1 MRKKSVTFCA
11 AIAFTAPCVLVAAE
25 DVSLKE
31 MVVSSEAIE
40 AVKELPTTSSGVSA
54 QKLKENT
61 NLVNIEDA
69 LKYLPSAMAR
79 KRFIGDRNAL
89 ITTRTSGTNYSAR
102 SLLYA
107 DGIALSNSVGNSSSY
122 PPRWAMV
129 TPEET
134 QRVDVVY
141 GPFLAELP
149 GNSVGTTVLIT
160 TKIPDKFEATVDT
173 QFFYQDYSDYKTKQS
188 FSGSQTEVT
197 AGGKNGKFGIF
208 INANHL
214 DSYGQP
220 TSFASAT
227 VASGVASAAGTPVTG
242 YVKDKNQ
249 FGADRIVFGATSMDH
264 TVQDTS
270 KLKLTYDI
278 TPTSKLSYLVGFWQN
293 DSKVTV
299 DSYLKDAAG
308 NSVYN
313 GNVNIEGRRYSADSL
328 FKPSNR
334 IEQNLLNALSYKTTT
349 GKEWDI
355 EATASIY
362 NYQKDEQ
369 RTPNISK
376 TTAST
381 DGAGTIAVGDGT
393 GWQNFDIKADYRPSN
408 SAHKI
413 RFGYR
418 YDNNIL
424 NYRTY
429 DTASWISGSP
439 ANVSGVFEGKTSTDG
454 IFIQDGWSFTD
465 NMKLTLGARYEQW
478 KAYDGYVQSSSA
490 NKSYDERKE
499 SYISPKLILEY
510 FANDGWTLKAS
521 VGKAVRF
528 PTVAELY
535 QQSTTAGTAITNNDP
550 NLKPEKAMS
559 YELSAIKEFKN
570 GSARVSL
577 FREDIAD
584 TIYSQTNTTVTPTVT
599 NLQNID
605 KIQTQGVEAA
615 AQFENAFID
624 GLDLQG
630 ALTYTKSKILENSKR
645 PSTVG
650 NEFVNIPDWR
660 ASAVATY
667 RHTKNL
673 SYSLAGRY
681 SGTQHSDIDNLDN
694 NQDVYGGQSKYYSVD
709 TKISYRLPKGFSV
722 SGGID
727 NINNNKAY
735 TSHPYPQRTFFAKL
749 RYEYK

>member
-1 MRKKSVTFCA
+1 MRYANIALGLA
-11 AIAFTAPCVLVAAE
+11 AILCGSLYADEVVLGE
-25 DVSLKE
+25 T
-31 MVVSSEAIE
+31 VVSGSGD
-40 AVKELPTTSSGVSA
+40 AVQELPITTSGVSA
-54 QKLKENT
+54 KKLKEST

-102 SLLYA
+102 ALLYA

-134 QRVDVVY
+134 ERVDIVY

-160 TKIPDKFEATVDT
+160 TKIPQNFEATAET
-173 QFFYQDYSDYKTKQS
+173 QFFYQDYNDYKTKQS
-188 FSGSQTEVT
+188 FSGSQAEVT

-208 INANHL
+208 VNANHL

-220 TSFASAT
+220 TSFATAT
-227 VASGVASAAGTPVTG
+227 LSSTNATGADKVVTG
-242 YVKDKNQ
+242 YVKDKDQYGN
-249 FGADRIVFGATSMDH
+249 DRIVFGATSMDH

-270 KLKLTYDI
+270 KVKMTYDL
-278 TPTSKLSYLVGFWQN
+278 TPTSKITYLIGLWQN
-293 DSKVTV
+293 NSKITV
-299 DSYLKDAAG
+299 DSYLRDANG
-308 NSVYN
+308 NAVYN
-313 GNVNIEGRRYSADSL
+313 GTVNIDGKRYSTDSL
-328 FKPSNR
+328 FKPSTR
-334 IEQNLLNALSYKTTT
+334 IESNLLNALSYKTTT

-369 RTPNISK
+369 RTPTTSK
-376 TTAST
+376 STSST
-381 DGAGTIAVGDGT
+381 DGAGTITVGDGT
-393 GWQNFDIKADYRPSN
+393 GWQNFDIKADYRPTN

-413 RFGYR
+413 RLGYR

-424 NYRTY
+424 DYRTY
-429 DTASWISGSP
+429 NTTSWISGNPTS
-439 ANVSGVFEGKTSTDG
+439 VSGVFEGKTSTDA
-454 IFIQDGWSFTD
+454 IFVQDGWNFAN
-465 NMKLTLGARYEQW
+465 NMKLTLGLRYERW
-478 KAYDGYVQSSSA
+478 KAYDGYVQSTSA
-490 NKSYDERKE
+490 NKNYDKREE
-499 SYISPKLILEY
+499 AYTSPKLIFEY
-510 FANDGWTLKAS
+510 FMANAWTLKAS
-521 VGKAVRF
+521 IGKAVRL

-550 NLKPEKAMS
+550 NLKPEKAIS
-559 YELSAIKEFKN
+559 YELSAIKELKN
-570 GSARVSL
+570 GSVRVSL
-577 FREDIAD
+577 FREDISD
-584 TIYSQTNTTVTPTVT
+584 TIYSQTNTTVTPNVT
-599 NLQNID
+599 NLQNVD
-605 KIQTQGVEAA
+605 KIRTQGVEAA
-615 AQFENAFID
+615 VQLENALID

-630 ALTYTKSKILENSKR
+630 AITYTKSKILENSKR

-667 RHTKNL
+667 HYTKNL

-681 SGTQHSDIDNLDN
+681 SGTQHSSIDNMDN
-694 NQDVYGGQSKYYSVD
+694 NQDVYGGQSKYYSLD
-709 TKISYRLPKGFSV
+709 TKLNYQFAKGFSV

-735 TSHPYPQRTFFAKL
+735 TSHPYPQRTLFAKL

>member
-1 MRKKSVTFCA
+1 MGHLSFISRAATFACGLSSLVCADDVVLSEMIVKGAMESIKESSVTN
-11 AIAFTAPCVLVAAE
+11 
-25 DVSLKE
+25 
-31 MVVSSEAIE
+31 
-40 AVKELPTTSSGVSA
+40 SGVDA
-54 QKLKENT
+54 KKLQQST

-102 SLLYA
+102 ALLYA

-134 QRVDVVY
+134 ERVDIVY

-160 TKIPDKFEATVDT
+160 TKIPQKLEMTAET
-173 QFFYQDYSDYKTKQS
+173 QYFYQDYKDYKTKQS
-188 FSGSQTEVT
+188 FSGSQTDIT
-197 AGGKNGKFGIF
+197 AGGKNGKFGF
-208 INANHL
+208 FVSANHL

-220 TSFASAT
+220 TSFATSSISSTNAT
-227 VASGVASAAGTPVTG
+227 GADKAVTG
-242 YVKDKNQ
+242 YVKDKDQYGN
-249 FGADRIVFGATSMDH
+249 DRIVFGATSMDH

-270 KLKLTYDI
+270 KVKMTYDLTPNSKI
-278 TPTSKLSYLVGFWQN
+278 TYLIGLWQN

-299 DSYLKDAAG
+299 DSYLRDANG
-308 NSVYN
+308 NAVYN
-313 GNVNIEGRRYSADSL
+313 GTVNIDGKRYNTDSF
-328 FKPSNR
+328 FKPSTR
-334 IEQNLLNALSYKTTT
+334 VESNLLNALSYKTTT
-349 GKEWDI
+349 GGMWDV
-355 EATASIY
+355 ETTASIY
-362 NYQKDEQ
+362 NYLKDEQ
-369 RTPNISK
+369 RTPTTSK
-376 TTAST
+376 DTAST
-381 DGAGTIAVGDGT
+381 DGAGTIALGDGT
-393 GWQNFDIKADYRPSN
+393 GWQNFDIKFDFRPVGS
-408 SAHKI
+408 SHKL

-424 NYRTY
+424 DYRTY
-429 DTASWISGSP
+429 DTSSWISGGNG
-439 ANVSGVFEGKTSTDG
+439 AISGVFEGKTSTNG
-454 IFIQDGWSFTD
+454 VFVQDGWSFAD
-465 NMKLTLGARYEQW
+465 NMKLTLGLRYEQW
-478 KAYDGYVQSSSA
+478 RAYDGYVQSASVSK
-490 NKSYDERKE
+490 NYDERKE
-499 SYISPKLILEY
+499 SHVSPKLIFEY
-510 FANDGWTLKAS
+510 FAPNAWTLKAS

-550 NLKPEKAMS
+550 TLKPEKAIS
-559 YELSAIKEFKN
+559 YELSAIKEFQS
-570 GSARVSL
+570 GSFRVSL
-577 FREDIAD
+577 FREDIVD
-584 TIYSQTNTTVTPTVT
+584 TIYSQTNTTVTPNVT

-615 AQFENAFID
+615 AQGENVFIN

-630 ALTYTKSKILENSKR
+630 AVTYTKSKILENSKR

-667 RHTKNL
+667 RQTKNL

-681 SGTQHSDIDNLDN
+681 SGTQHSSIDNTDN
-694 NQDVYGGQSKYYSVD
+694 NQDVYGGQSKYYSLD
-709 TKISYRLPKGFSV
+709 TKLNYQFAKGFSV